1 MAIDHNIIDEKIQYD
16 IDREA
21 TRISEL
27 SSSKFDIYKHLT
39 GEDILRS
46 DQSRIIEQPKLT
58 NSPPR

>member
-1 MAIDHNIIDEKIQYD
+1 MPIDHKIIDEKIQYD
-16 IDREA
+16 INREE

-27 SSSKFDIYKHLT
+27 SSSKFDKYKHLT

>member
-1 MAIDHNIIDEKIQYD
+1 MQYD

-58 NSPPR
+58 NSSPR

>member
-1 MAIDHNIIDEKIQYD
+1 MIIDDKIIDEKIQYD

-27 SSSKFDIYKHLT
+27 SSRKFDKYKHLT
-39 GEDILRS
+39 GEDILPS
-46 DQSRIIEQPKLT
+46 DQSRIIEHPKLT